1 MRKTNHKI
9 HNFCTLFDKNYLL
22 KGLAVIFSLER
33 FIKDFNFYVL
43 CLDDITFEILSKL
56 NKKNLILI
64 KLDEIEN
71 WDQRL
76 LEVKKQRT
84 FKEYCWTLASNL
96 CRFILETKNVEMITY
111 LDSDIYFFNS
121 PEAIFD
127 EIDNNSIAI
136 IEHRF
141 SKNRKF
147 FEEKAGRFN
156 VSWVSFKNNDFGKE
170 ALNWW
175 SEKVIEWCYDRYE
188 NGKFGDQ
195 TYLNDWSERFK
206 GVYIIQNV
214 GANVAPW
221 NIKDYKLEEKNQN
234 LSVNDKPL
242 IFYHFHGFHLIR
254 ADDKIEYTIGNY
266 YIPLNVKKL
275 IYEPY
280 FKELLNIIGLLK
292 TIKKDFD
299 IKYKNLSFKDKCA
312 KILFCNSVFENITLF
327 FLKLKNSLKK

>member
-1 MRKTNHKI
+1 
-9 HNFCTLFDKNYLL
+9 
-22 KGLAVIFSLER
+22 
-33 FIKDFNFYVL
+33 
-43 CLDDITFEILSKL
+43 
-56 NKKNLILI
+56 
-64 KLDEIEN
+64 
-71 WDQRL
+71 
-76 LEVKKQRT
+76 
-84 FKEYCWTLASNL
+84 
-96 CRFILETKNVEMITY
+96 MITY

-121 PEAIFD
+121 PEVIFN
-127 EIDNNSIAI
+127 EIKDRSIAI

-195 TYLNDWSERFK
+195 KYLDDWPERFK
-206 GVYIIQNV
+206 GVYIIKNI

-221 NIKDYKLEEKNQN
+221 NIKDYKLQERDKN
-234 LSVNDKPL
+234 LYVNDKPL
-242 IFYHFHGFHLIR
+242 IFYHFHGFYLTR
-254 ADDKIEYTIGNY
+254 EGDKIEYTVGNY

-280 FKELLNIIGLLK
+280 FKELLNITEFIEDNK
-292 TIKKDFD
+292 ERF
-299 IKYKNLSFKDKCA
+299 
-312 KILFCNSVFENITLF
+312 
-327 FLKLKNSLKK
+327 